1 VKRRATF
8 VFAIARRWLRTLDD
22 WQLAAREEA
31 TARISIGGRRRIW
44 PPNRRWRKGPHC
56 LSGFMRARAASAGS
70 GPTQVLRGE
79 GVSGTG
85 DRPIRNDLVRVR
97 WGEQQ
102 FQSKAARGSRYMRRQ
117 SSNGALL
124 TDASGSLRCACRKM
138 LTLGSILTSGPG
150 ASDARS
156 QRTGQ
161 RRCAVERKTL
171 AVTKAGQRNRSHG

>member
-1 VKRRATF
+1 
-8 VFAIARRWLRTLDD
+8 
-22 WQLAAREEA
+22 
-31 TARISIGGRRRIW
+31 
-44 PPNRRWRKGPHC
+44 
-56 LSGFMRARAASAGS
+56 
-70 GPTQVLRGE
+70 
-79 GVSGTG
+79 
-85 DRPIRNDLVRVR
+85 
-97 WGEQQ
+97 
-102 FQSKAARGSRYMRRQ
+102 MRRQ

-150 ASDARS
+150 ASAPS